1 MKVDRDQFMEQGY
14 LVLRNVIPPDRL
26 EAMRASCETILDR
39 QKSVWASER
48 EPDDPLGG
56 EYGKV
61 RQPRVHM
68 ERPGLIDEETAN
80 VVEDFWVADETLE
93 IAGQLLCNPQ
103 PNVTTMMMMCN
114 PVRDWPGG
122 TGWHRD
128 VHPVDMAPMDAL
140 AADLIENGPRY
151 TQWNVPMYDDSVLW
165 VVPGSH
171 RRRNTERENAEFMKD
186 MRGETEVSNERLQAA
201 AEGMAVKLNAGDG
214 VVYSNFLLHTGSN
227 YTTKKRR
234 TLHGGHAIFGQYPEM
249 GFAESLAPAA
259 REKFEV
265 FARRG
270 SEMKDATEAALR
282 AVIARDAASY
292 RAELESLQP
301 GAGPHGRTVL
311 TIYLSK
317 AALHIRSL
325 KDPGF
330 DVTEDTR
337 RRAAS
342 THAITLNW
350 GPEFADRFTLEESR
364 TLWGRF
370 EPLDAMLQGDE
381 EMFEPSFQSGP
392 MRYYFSDLP
401 DGVDTE
407 SFIEGWGRG
416 G

>member
-1 MKVDRDQFMEQGY
+1 MKVDRDRFMEQGY
-14 LVLRNVIPPDRL
+14 LVLRNVIPADKL

-39 QKSVWASER
+39 QKGVWASQR
-48 EPDDPLGG
+48 GPGDPPGG
-56 EYGKV
+56 QYETV
-61 RQPRVHM
+61 RQPRVIM

-80 VVEDFWVADETLE
+80 VVEDFWVADETLD

-103 PNVTTMMMMCN
+103 PNVTNMMMMCN

-140 AADLIENGPRY
+140 AADVIENGPRY

-186 MRGETEVSNERLQAA
+186 MAGDAEVSNERLQTA
-201 AEGMAVKLNAGDG
+201 AEGIAVELNAGDG
-214 VVYSNFLLHTGSN
+214 VIYSNFLLHTGSN

-249 GFAESLAPAA
+249 GFADSLAPAA
-259 REKFEV
+259 REKFET
-265 FARRG
+265 FASRG
-270 SEMKDATEAALR
+270 AQMKDATEAALR
-282 AVIARDAASY
+282 AVIARDPAAY
-292 RAELESLQP
+292 RASLASLQP

-317 AALHIRSL
+317 AALHIRAL
-325 KDPGF
+325 KDPKF
-330 DVTEDTR
+330 DATEETR
-337 RRAAS
+337 RRAS
-342 THAITLNW
+342 SSHPITLNW
-350 GPEFADRFTLEESR
+350 GPEFADRFTFEESR
-364 TLWGRF
+364 ALWARF

-392 MRYYFSDLP
+392 MRYYFSDLL

-407 SFIEGWGRG
+407 AFIAGWERSA
-416 G
+416 

>member
-1 MKVDRDQFMEQGY
+1 
-14 LVLRNVIPPDRL
+14 
-26 EAMRASCETILDR
+26 
-39 QKSVWASER
+39 
-48 EPDDPLGG
+48 
-56 EYGKV
+56 
-61 RQPRVHM
+61 
-68 ERPGLIDEETAN
+68 
-80 VVEDFWVADETLE
+80 
-93 IAGQLLCNPQ
+93 
-103 PNVTTMMMMCN
+103 
-114 PVRDWPGG
+114 
-122 TGWHRD
+122 
-128 VHPVDMAPMDAL
+128 MDAL
-140 AADLIENGPRY
+140 TTDLIENGPRY

-171 RRRNTERENAEFMKD
+171 RRRNTERENVEFMKD
-186 MRGETEVSNERLQAA
+186 MAGEAEVSNERLQTAA
-201 AEGMAVKLNAGDG
+201 KGMAVELNAGDG

-249 GFAESLAPAA
+249 GFAGNLAPAA
-259 REKFEV
+259 REKFEA

-282 AVIARDAASY
+282 AVIAMDAAAY
-292 RAELESLQP
+292 RTALESLQP

-317 AALHIRSL
+317 AALHVRAL
-325 KDPGF
+325 KDAGF
-330 DVTEDTR
+330 EVTEETR

-342 THAITLNW
+342 THPITLNW
-350 GPEFADRFTLEESR
+350 GPQFADRFTAEESR

-407 SFIEGWGRG
+407 SFIAGWERG
-416 G
+416 D